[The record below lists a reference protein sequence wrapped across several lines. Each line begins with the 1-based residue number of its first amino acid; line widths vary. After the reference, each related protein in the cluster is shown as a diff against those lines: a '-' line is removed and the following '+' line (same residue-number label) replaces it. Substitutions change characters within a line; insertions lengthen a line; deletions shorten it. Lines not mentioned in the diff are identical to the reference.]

1 VSRSAI
7 FWASSI
13 GISTIIPLISPNSI
27 AASIPEIA
35 PLTRSSSQD
44 LAVNIT
50 QTNKAKSDRYIALAV
65 QNYRQGNYQDAVV
78 DINRAIK
85 VKPDY
90 AIAYDLR
97 GLIKYQN
104 LRDFPGALAD
114 FDRAL
119 SLNPQLVTSC
129 YNRALLKYRNLND
142 KPGGIADM
150 QAAFKLFQAKGDR
163 ESAQDAA
170 NFLQKWGVSGS
181 N

>member
-13 GISTIIPLISPNSI
+13 GISTIIPLIPSISI
-27 AASIPEIA
+27 AASSPEIA
-35 PLTRSSSQD
+35 RSISQD

-50 QTNKAKSDRYIALAV
+50 QTNKAKSEKYLALAV

-78 DINRAIK
+78 DLNRAVK

-104 LRDFPGALAD
+104 LRDFTGALAD

-119 SLNPQLVTSC
+119 SLDPQLVTSC
-129 YNRALLKYRNLND
+129 YNRGLLKYRNLND

-150 QAAFKLFQAKGDR
+150 KAAAKLFQARGDR

-170 NFLQKWGVSGS
+170 NFLKKWGVVGS
-181 N
+181 I

>member
-13 GISTIIPLISPNSI
+13 VISTIIPLIPSISI
-27 AASIPEIA
+27 AASSPEIDRF
-35 PLTRSSSQD
+35 TRSSSQD

-50 QTNKAKSDRYIALAV
+50 QTNKAKSEQYLALAV
-65 QNYRQGNYQDAVV
+65 QNYRQGNFQDAVV
-78 DINRAIK
+78 DLNRAVK

-119 SLNPQLVTSC
+119 SLDPQLVSSC
-129 YNRALLKYRNLND
+129 YNRGLLKYRNLND

-150 QAAFKLFQAKGDR
+150 QAAAKLFQARGDR

-170 NFLQKWGVSGS
+170 NFLKKWGVVGGI
-181 N
+181 

>member
-13 GISTIIPLISPNSI
+13 GISIISPLISSISI
-27 AASIPEIA
+27 AASSPEIA
-35 PLTRSSSQD
+35 RLTRSSSQD

-50 QTNKAKSDRYIALAV
+50 QTNKAKSEQYLALAV

-78 DINRAIK
+78 DLNRAVK
-85 VKPDY
+85 AKPDY

-114 FDRAL
+114 FDRAIGL
-119 SLNPQLVTSC
+119 DPQLATSC
-129 YNRALLKYRNLND
+129 YNRGLLKYRNLND

-150 QAAFKLFQAKGDR
+150 QAAAKLFQAKGDR

-170 NFLQKWGVSGS
+170 NFLKKWGVVGS
-181 N
+181 I

>member
-7 FWASSI
+7 FWVSSI
-13 GISTIIPLISPNSI
+13 GISTIIPLISSISI
-27 AASIPEIA
+27 AASTPEIA
-35 PLTRSSSQD
+35 RSSNQD

-50 QTNKAKSDRYIALAV
+50 QTNKAKSEQYLALAV

-78 DINRAIK
+78 DLNRAVK
-85 VKPDY
+85 AKPDY

-119 SLNPQLVTSC
+119 SLDPQLVTSC
-129 YNRALLKYRNLND
+129 YNRGLLKYRNLND

-150 QAAFKLFQAKGDR
+150 QAAAKLFQARGDR

-170 NFLQKWGVSGS
+170 NFLKKWGVVG
-181 N
+181 NI

>member
-13 GISTIIPLISPNSI
+13 GISTIISLIPSISI
-27 AASIPEIA
+27 AASSPEIA
-35 PLTRSSSQD
+35 RLTRSSRQD

-50 QTNKAKSDRYIALAV
+50 QTNKVKSAQYLALAV

-78 DINRAIK
+78 DLNRAVK

-119 SLNPQLVTSC
+119 SLDPQLVTSC

-150 QAAFKLFQAKGDR
+150 QAAAKLFQARGDR

-170 NFLQKWGVSGS
+170 NFLKKWGVAGS

>member
-13 GISTIIPLISPNSI
+13 VISTIIPLIPSISI
-27 AASIPEIA
+27 AASSPEIDRF
-35 PLTRSSSQD
+35 TRSSSQD

-50 QTNKAKSDRYIALAV
+50 QTNKAKSEQHLALAV

-78 DINRAIK
+78 DLNRAVK

-119 SLNPQLVTSC
+119 SLDPQLVSSC
-129 YNRALLKYRNLND
+129 YNRGLLKYRNLND

-150 QAAFKLFQAKGDR
+150 QAAAKLFQARGDR

-170 NFLQKWGVSGS
+170 NFLKKWGVVGGI
-181 N
+181 

>member
-13 GISTIIPLISPNSI
+13 GISTIIPLISSISI
-27 AASIPEIA
+27 AASTPEIA
-35 PLTRSSSQD
+35 RSSSQD

-50 QTNKAKSDRYIALAV
+50 QTNKAKSEQYLALAV
-65 QNYRQGNYQDAVV
+65 QNYRQGNFQDAVV
-78 DINRAIK
+78 DLNRAVK
-85 VKPDY
+85 AKPDY

-119 SLNPQLVTSC
+119 SLDPQLVTSC
-129 YNRALLKYRNLND
+129 YNRGLLKYRNLND

-150 QAAFKLFQAKGDR
+150 QAAAKLFQAKGDR

-170 NFLQKWGVSGS
+170 NFLKKWGVVG
-181 N
+181 NI